1 MNLNDLSE
9 NELNEL
15 ENYIN
20 KKVKKKKPEIVILF
34 NDLRTGKLKNRN
46 VDSDALD
53 FVYDGLTELVE
64 SWTKLSKTLNKNI
77 KLITLEDASNLEQL
91 FKRSLKFNCEE
102 NSHMQE
108 VVKKLLEQNNYPK
121 RSKKIKISGVQEPN
135 EKFIKDGFIY
145 LFRGAEAGQMSGFFA
160 YPYCQS
166 KLNLE
171 EYCKRNP
178 CTTPDD
184 ILEEHGQIG
193 NGYFISAT
201 TKLPLTTK
209 FCYKVGDKSGSI
221 YILKMK
227 LEEIYR
233 LPPHKP
239 KFLPDFINA
248 ENFNEEEYVIPDY
261 VMPNELVEEFEYTD
275 YMGVYRYLTEVIGL
289 KITPQDIGFSENI
302 EKEKNKFVEE
312 GDFFR
317 ETEEKIIEDWKN
329 NDFGKMFET
338 LIKEFD
344 KKIDSD
350 ERE

>member
-15 ENYIN
+15 ESYIN
-20 KKVKKKKPEIVILF
+20 KKIGKKEPEIVILF
-34 NDLRTGKLKNRN
+34 NDLRTGKLKNKN
-46 VDSDALD
+46 VDSDALN

-64 SWTKLSKTLNKNI
+64 LWTRQSKTFNKDI
-77 KLITLEDASNLEQL
+77 KMTSTENSSNLEQL
-91 FKRSLKFNCEE
+91 FKRNLKFNCEE
-102 NSHMQE
+102 NNNMQD
-108 VVKKLLEQNNYPK
+108 VVKKLLEQNNYPE

-160 YPYCQS
+160 YSYCQL

-178 CTTPDD
+178 NTTPDA
-184 ILEEHGQIG
+184 ILEEYSQIG
-193 NGYFISAT
+193 KGYFISAT

-209 FCYKVGDKSGSI
+209 FCHKTGNGSGSI

-227 LEEIYR
+227 LENIYR
-233 LPPHKP
+233 LTPNKP
-239 KFLPDFINA
+239 EFLPDFINP
-248 ENFNEEEYVIPDY
+248 EDFNEEEYVVPDY
-261 VMPNELVEEFEYTD
+261 VMPNELLEEFEYTD
-275 YMGVYRYLTEVIGL
+275 YMGVYKYLTEVIGL

-302 EKEKNKFVEE
+302 EKEKNKFIKE
-312 GDFFR
+312 GNFLR

-329 NDFGKMFET
+329 NNFGKMFET
-338 LIKEFD
+338 LIKEFG
-344 KKIDSD
+344 KKIDD
-350 ERE
+350 NER